1 MDDQREELEQI
12 IEMINQYREQSD
24 QLYVQLNIIN
34 ASINEHAIARE
45 TVKRYRDIE
54 QGSETLIPVGGNV
67 YIKGEVSAD
76 KNLIIGIGGKYMMEK
91 SIDECIEI
99 LNSRIS
105 ALENGRDKTSENIK
119 ILESR
124 IKELSDRGEAIA
136 RSLEG

>member
-12 IEMINQYREQSD
+12 VEMINQYREQSN
-24 QLYVQLNIIN
+24 QLYMQLNIIN
-34 ASINEHAIARE
+34 ESINEHTIARE
-45 TVKRYRDIE
+45 TIKRYRDIE

-67 YIKGEVSAD
+67 YIKGDVSAD
-76 KNLIIGIGGKYMMEK
+76 KNLIIGVGARYMMEK

-105 ALENGRDKTSENIK
+105 ALESGRDRVAENTRMIDA
-119 ILESR
+119 R
-124 IKELSDRGEAIA
+124 IKELSDRGETIA